1 MISQTE
7 AELAEE
13 SFWFQNLHS
22 HGGRIA
28 RFLAEILLT
37 QPATVAAIE
46 ESYKAGFRDGVIWT
60 ENKNNTQN
68 QITG

>member
-1 MISQTE
+1 MITQTD
-7 AELAEE
+7 AEIAEE

-28 RFLAEILLT
+28 GFLAEILLT

-46 ESYKAGFRDGVIWT
+46 ESYKAGFRDAVIWQNTKT
-60 ENKNNTQN
+60 ESQN